1 MLGHPEVRCEEFHMN
16 VPADL
21 KYTETHE
28 WLRREGDG
36 TVTVG
41 ITWHAQDRLGDL
53 VYVETPQIGK
63 SFKQGQECGVVES
76 VKAASDIYAP
86 VSGEVVAVN
95 EELASSPEKINQDPY
110 AAWMFKLKPSDPKEF
125 DALLDASAYEKL
137 IAAEE
142 H

>member
-1 MLGHPEVRCEEFHMN
+1 MN

-21 KYTETHE
+21 KYTDSHE
-28 WLRREGDG
+28 WLRQERDG

-53 VYVETPQIGK
+53 VYVENPQTGK
-63 SFKQGQECGVVES
+63 LFAKGQECGVVES

-86 VSGEVVAVN
+86 ISGQVVAVN
-95 EELASSPEKINQDPY
+95 EDLASSPEKINQDPY
-110 AAWMFKLKPSDPKEF
+110 AAWMFKLTPSDAKQI
-125 DALLDASAYEKL
+125 DTLLDASAYEKL
-137 IAAEE
+137 VAAEG